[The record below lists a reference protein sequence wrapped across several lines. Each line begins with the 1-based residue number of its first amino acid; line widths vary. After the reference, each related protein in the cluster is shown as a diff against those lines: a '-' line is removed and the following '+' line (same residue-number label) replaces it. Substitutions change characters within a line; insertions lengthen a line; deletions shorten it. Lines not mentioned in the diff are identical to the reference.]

1 MGLAMG
7 ESAHSVFGSKAHKA
21 EEGYKGSR
29 GLNEPLCLIPPN
41 PPAQFSQTKGLFSWN
56 PTRRFYTK
64 QA

>member
-7 ESAHSVFGSKAHKA
+7 ESAQSVFGSKAYKA

-29 GLNEPLCLIPPN
+29 GLNEPFCPIPPN
-41 PPAQFSQTKGLFSWN
+41 PPAGFSQTKGLFSCN
-56 PTRRFYTK
+56 PTCRFYTK